1 MAVIREPKETITA
14 HVHDIGRGESGF
26 ALITVL
32 LVLIGVTA
40 LATAGFV
47 LSDSDYRASQNHRS
61 SVHSFLSANG
71 GLYEYVGSLK
81 VATDTMD
88 YSYTTGDATV
98 QGEQLLDLGDGRT
111 LHRITSESSYDA
123 PEGGTAR
130 KTVSTVVL
138 HSDGEIEFPAAI
150 LSLTTIH
157 KDGGS
162 GDVSGGDHASDGE
175 CAGAVADSVA
185 GVAVPPSG
193 YDQNGGTSVPVG
205 DPDILDPPLA
215 DLISLLNLDWD
226 AIVNGDVLS
235 PDYTIPP
242 DSWPSIGPD
251 EWPVILVEGDLAVSP
266 GNSGQG
272 ALIVEGSLT
281 MNGSFAW
288 DGIILV
294 GENFVS
300 NGANQVEG
308 AMMAGLDV
316 LLGETPP
323 DSDLANGT
331 KDFLYDSCKV
341 LWASQAAFGG
351 LYEFPGSWTES
362 M

>member
-1 MAVIREPKETITA
+1 MKSASRKTRRNE
-14 HVHDIGRGESGF
+14 DGF
-26 ALITVL
+26 ALVTVL

-61 SVHSFLSANG
+61 SVHSFLAANG

-81 VATDTMD
+81 TASDTMK

-98 QGEQLLDLGDGRT
+98 QGEQLLDLGDGRV
-111 LHRITSESSYDA
+111 LHRITSESAYDA

-130 KTVSTVVL
+130 KTVSTVVI
-138 HSDGEIEFPAAI
+138 HSDGDIEFPAAI
-150 LSLTTIH
+150 LSLTTIL
-157 KDGGS
+157 KSGGA
-162 GDVSGGDHASDGE
+162 GDISGGDHASDGE
-175 CAGAVADSVA
+175 CEGAVADSVA
-185 GVAVPPSG
+185 GVAVPPGG
-193 YDQNGGTSVPVG
+193 YDQDGGTSVPVG
-205 DPDILDPPLA
+205 DPDILNRPVA
-215 DLISLLNLDWD
+215 DLVDMMNIPWND
-226 AIVNGDVLS
+226 IVNGDMLD

-242 DSWPSIGPD
+242 DSWPSIGPG
-251 EWPVILVEGDLAVSP
+251 EWPLILVEGDLTVNP

-272 ALIVEGSLT
+272 TLIVEGSLT
-281 MNGSFAW
+281 MNGSWAW

-294 GENFVS
+294 GENFTS
-300 NGANQVEG
+300 NGDQHVEG
-308 AMMAGLDV
+308 AMLAGLDMM
-316 LLGETPP
+316 LGETPP

-331 KDFLYDSCKV
+331 KDFLYHSCHV

-351 LYEFPGSWTES
+351 LFEFPGTWTES